1 MHNAIYYSYP
11 HLVLFISS
19 CIIGLEKLLL
29 QVIAVKFHQTTYQD
43 RIAQSKYQIAVL
55 SKLLAVAKKRVR
67 RPSVDALVTSRGFG
81 NQGKGGIVK
90 IFKTTKNAIEKTTSV
105 LGHMA
110 SEITGQKV
118 RIDATIRYSSNPRQS
133 STGDVL

>member
-1 MHNAIYYSYP
+1 MIA
-11 HLVLFISS
+11 
-19 CIIGLEKLLL
+19 LEKLLL

-55 SKLLAVAKKRVR
+55 SKLLAVAKKRIR
-67 RPSVDALVTSRGFG
+67 RPSVDVLVTSRGFG
-81 NQGKGGIVK
+81 NQGKGGIGK
-90 IFKTTKNAIEKTTSV
+90 IFETTKNAIEKTTSV

-118 RIDATIRYSSNPRQS
+118 RIDAIVHYFFKSLYN
-133 STGDVL
+133 ST